1 MMANRLSAIKRRE
14 LGGFIYIIPWIIG
27 FLFFQLFPIFY
38 SLFISF
44 TKWDILQS
52 PEIIGFKNYI
62 DLFGKDRVFRKA
74 ITNTIMYMFISNG
87 LGIIL
92 AFFLATLL
100 YEKIPGRGIFKVVFF
115 LPNLVL
121 PVAFGL
127 MMRPV
132 FGSED
137 FGLINQVIGFF
148 GIKQVYWL
156 EDANVAI
163 WVLIFTNLWFVGAC
177 AVIFLAAISGH
188 PPSLYE
194 AAEID
199 GAGWWRKL
207 FSITL
212 PLLTPVIFF
221 QIIMGLI
228 SGLQVF
234 DIAAAL
240 SVMGGNVTGLMGK
253 QNCLATLVYYLYIQG
268 FRYWKMGT
276 ACSIGWVIF
285 TLGFI
290 LTFII
295 VTFMRKSKKLYMGY

>member
-1 MMANRLSAIKRRE
+1 MFHKITAIQRRE
-14 LGGFIYIIPWIIG
+14 LTGFIYIIPWIIG
-27 FLFFQLFPIFY
+27 FICFQFFPISY

-44 TKWDILQS
+44 TKWDILGT
-52 PEIIGFKNYI
+52 PEVIGFTNYI
-62 DLFGKDRVFRKA
+62 NLFGKDPVFQKA
-74 ITNTIMYMFISNG
+74 ISNTVMYMFISNG

-92 AFFLATLL
+92 ALFLAALL
-100 YEKIPGRGIFKVVFF
+100 YEKIPGKGVFKVIFF

-121 PVAFGL
+121 PVAFGM

-137 FGLINQVIGFF
+137 FGLINLITGFF
-148 GIKQVYWL
+148 GLKPVYWL
-156 EDANVAI
+156 EDARVAI

-177 AVIFLAAISGH
+177 MVIFLAAISGH

-194 AAEID
+194 AAEMD
-199 GAGWWRKL
+199 GAGWWRKF

-221 QIIMGLI
+221 QVIMGLI
-228 SGLQVF
+228 GGLQVF

-253 QNCLATLVYYLYIQG
+253 QNCLATLVYYLYIKG
-268 FRYWKMGT
+268 FRYWKMGS

-285 TLGFI
+285 SLGFI

-295 VTFMRKSKKLYMGY
+295 VTFMRKSKKLYLGY